1 MLKPYHKRR
10 QTEAGCD
17 EAGRGCFAGPVCA
30 AAVILPKNFYH
41 PELNDSKQLTAEQR
55 EMLRVYIEKKAL
67 YYAVAMVDNNE
78 IDTINILRASFKAM
92 HLALEQLVIEPG
104 LILVDGNRF
113 TAWKNIKHECIIKG
127 DGIYASI
134 AAASVL
140 AKTYRDKYMRDLHNE
155 FPYYNWAQN
164 KGYGTPEHRRAIEEY
179 GLCKYHR
186 KSFNIAS
193 AQLEFDFE
201 MEDEMI

>member
-1 MLKPYHKRR
+1 MKP
-10 QTEAGCD
+10 AGVVLQGLY
-17 EAGRGCFAGPVCA
+17 AQRP
-30 AAVILPKNFYH
+30 VILSKNFYH

-55 EMLRVYIEKKAL
+55 ETLRVYIEKKAL
-67 YYAVAMVDNNE
+67 YYAVAMVDNDE

-92 HLALEQLVIEPG
+92 HLALEQLPVEPA

-113 TAWKNIKHECIIKG
+113 TAWKNVKHECIIKG

-140 AKTYRDKYMRDLHNE
+140 AKTYRDKYMRELHEE

-186 KSFNIAS
+186 KSFNIVS
-193 AQLEFDFE
+193 AQLEFGFE
-201 MEDEMI
+201 MEDEMICSRYE